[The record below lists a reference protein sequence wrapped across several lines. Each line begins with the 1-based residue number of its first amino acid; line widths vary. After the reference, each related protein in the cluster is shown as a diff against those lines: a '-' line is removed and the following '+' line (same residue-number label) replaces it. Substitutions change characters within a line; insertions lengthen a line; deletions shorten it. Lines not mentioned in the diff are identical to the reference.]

1 MEAGYVFSEFEIDQ
15 LGFKFKGEDS
25 YKTMECIGS
34 VEEEMETKTTTKKC
48 RGVVTKTRVKGTGNG
63 TLKVSGHIPWDI
75 YATAYGMKLD
85 SLIDGVFGY
94 GYNSTHPTFSLTEHV
109 VNEDDEEKL
118 KAYPNCVMSSGV
130 ARKVEN
136 GGEEVAAIEL
146 EVSVMPDEYGNGL
159 YEALKSELKT
169 GTTANDWMTKF
180 APSMVQ
186 TPGA

>member
-1 MEAGYVFSEFEIDQ
+1 
-15 LGFKFKGEDS
+15 
-25 YKTMECIGS
+25 
-34 VEEEMETKTTTKKC
+34 
-48 RGVVTKTRVKGTGNG
+48 
-63 TLKVSGHIPWDI
+63 
-75 YATAYGMKLD
+75 
-85 SLIDGVFGY
+85 
-94 GYNSTHPTFSLTEHV
+94 
-109 VNEDDEEKL
+109 
-118 KAYPNCVMSSGV
+118 MSSGV

-136 GGEEVAAIEL
+136 GGEEVAEIEL

>member
-63 TLKVSGHIPWDI
+63 TLKISGHIPWDI

-85 SLIDGVFGY
+85 SLIDPQLRGRSRRRSDV
-94 GYNSTHPTFSLTEHV
+94 HRRCP
-109 VNEDDEEKL
+109 
-118 KAYPNCVMSSGV
+118 
-130 ARKVEN
+130 
-136 GGEEVAAIEL
+136 
-146 EVSVMPDEYGNGL
+146 
-159 YEALKSELKT
+159 
-169 GTTANDWMTKF
+169 
-180 APSMVQ
+180 
-186 TPGA
+186 